1 MALHAPETSIW
12 KNAIQNKLP
21 VDSSLVLSPNSTKTR
36 LVFQK
41 LLVEI
46 QVLPEFNIYKW
57 E

>member
-21 VDSSLVLSPNSTKTR
+21 VDSSLVLSPSSTKTR